1 MAVRV
6 QVPASTANLGPAF
19 DCAAI
24 ALNLYLR
31 VSAEPRAAAGFEV
44 HYRGVNEDRVS
55 ADDQNLVVRAIRS
68 FAGLGPAAVAG
79 AQIEIENEIPIGVGL
94 GSSAAAIVAG
104 LLVGAELAGR
114 RVERSGVLREAAALE
129 HHPDNVTAALCGG
142 FVVAAS
148 TDEDARG
155 GSAEVLFH
163 RSDVSESLDFIAV
176 TPDRPLPTEKARAAL
191 PAQYSR
197 HDVVQ
202 NLQRVALLTAAFCS
216 GSGLTP
222 ELFRDRIHQPYRSVL
237 IPGISDCLAFR
248 QEGLAGVF
256 ISGAGSS
263 VMAIATANA
272 AEIGEALV
280 ERFRRN
286 GVAARATY
294 LKAENRG
301 AQILS
306 R

>member
-31 VSAEPRAAAGFEV
+31 VSAEPRSSAGFEV
-44 HYRGVNEDRVS
+44 RYRGVNEDRIP
-55 ADDQNLVVRAIRS
+55 ANDQNLVVRAIRS
-68 FAGLGPAAVAG
+68 FAGLGPTVISG
-79 AQIEIENEIPIGVGL
+79 ALIEIENEIPIGVGL

-104 LLVGAELAGR
+104 LLVGSELAGR
-114 RVERSGVLREAAALE
+114 KVERSGLLREAAALE
-129 HHPDNVTAALCGG
+129 HHPDNSTAALCGG
-142 FVVAAS
+142 FVVTAT
-148 TDEDARG
+148 TDDDTRG

-163 RSDVSESLDFIAV
+163 RCDVSESLDFIVV

-191 PAQYSR
+191 PAQYTR

-216 GSGLTP
+216 GSGLAP
-222 ELFRDRIHQPYRSVL
+222 ELFRDRIHQPYRSAL
-237 IPGISDCLAFR
+237 IPGISDCLEFR
-248 QEGLAGVF
+248 HEGLAGVF

-263 VMAIATANA
+263 VMALATANA
-272 AEIGEALV
+272 NEIGEALV
-280 ERFRRN
+280 ERFARN
-286 GVAARATY
+286 GVAARATH
-294 LKAENRG
+294 LKADNRG
-301 AQILS
+301 AQIL
-306 R
+306 

>member
-31 VSAEPRAAAGFEV
+31 VSAEPRSSAGFEV
-44 HYRGVNEDRVS
+44 RYRGVNEDRIP
-55 ADDQNLVVRAIRS
+55 ANDQNLVVRAIRS
-68 FAGLGPAAVAG
+68 FAGLGPTVISG
-79 AQIEIENEIPIGVGL
+79 ALIEIENEIPIGVGL

-104 LLVGAELAGR
+104 LLVGSELAGR
-114 RVERSGVLREAAALE
+114 KVERSGLLREAAALE
-129 HHPDNVTAALCGG
+129 HHPDNSTAALCGG
-142 FVVAAS
+142 FVVAAT
-148 TDEDARG
+148 TDDDTRG

-163 RSDVSESLDFIAV
+163 RCDVSESLDFIVV

-216 GSGLTP
+216 GSGLAP
-222 ELFRDRIHQPYRSVL
+222 ELFRDRIHQPYRSAL
-237 IPGISDCLAFR
+237 IPGISDCLEFR
-248 QEGLAGVF
+248 HEGLAGVF

-263 VMAIATANA
+263 VMALATANA
-272 AEIGEALV
+272 NEIGEALV
-280 ERFRRN
+280 ERFARN
-286 GVAARATY
+286 GVAARATH
-294 LKAENRG
+294 LKADNRG
-301 AQILS
+301 AQIL
-306 R
+306 

>member
-31 VSAEPRAAAGFEV
+31 VSAEPRSSAGFEV
-44 HYRGVNEDRVS
+44 RYRGVNEDRIP
-55 ADDQNLVVRAIRS
+55 ANDQNLVVRAIRS
-68 FAGLGPAAVAG
+68 FAGLGPTVISG
-79 AQIEIENEIPIGVGL
+79 ALIEIENEIPIGVGL

-104 LLVGAELAGR
+104 LLVGSELAGR
-114 RVERSGVLREAAALE
+114 KVERSGLLREAAALE
-129 HHPDNVTAALCGG
+129 HHPDNSTAALCGG
-142 FVVAAS
+142 FVVAAT
-148 TDEDARG
+148 TDDDTRG

-163 RSDVSESLDFIAV
+163 RCDVSESLDFIVV

-191 PAQYSR
+191 PAQYTR

-216 GSGLTP
+216 GSGLAP
-222 ELFRDRIHQPYRSVL
+222 ELFRDRIHQPYRSAL
-237 IPGISDCLAFR
+237 IPGISDCLEFR
-248 QEGLAGVF
+248 HEGLAGVF

-263 VMAIATANA
+263 VMALATANA
-272 AEIGEALV
+272 NEIGEALV
-280 ERFRRN
+280 ERFARN
-286 GVAARATY
+286 GVAARATH
-294 LKAENRG
+294 LKADNRG
-301 AQILS
+301 AQIL
-306 R
+306 

>member
-31 VSAEPRAAAGFEV
+31 VSAEPRSASGFEV
-44 HYRGVNEDRVS
+44 VYRGVNVDRV
-55 ADDQNLVVRAIRS
+55 AANDQNLVVRAIRS
-68 FAGLGPAAVAG
+68 FAGLGPAAISG
-79 AQIEIENEIPIGVGL
+79 AAIEIENEIPIGVGL

-114 RVERSGVLREAAALE
+114 KVELAGLLREAAALE
-129 HHPDNVTAALCGG
+129 HHPDNSTAALCGG
-142 FVVAAS
+142 FVVAAT
-148 TDEDARG
+148 TDEDTRG

-163 RSDVSESLDFIAV
+163 RCDVSKSLDFIAV

-191 PAQYSR
+191 PAQFSR

-202 NLQRVALLTAAFCS
+202 NLQRVALLTAAFFS
-216 GSGLTP
+216 GSGLAP
-222 ELFRDRIHQPYRSVL
+222 EFFRDRIHQPYRSVL
-237 IPGISDCLAFR
+237 IPGISDCLEFR

-272 AEIGEALV
+272 GEIGEALV
-280 ERFRRN
+280 ERFGRN

-294 LKAENRG
+294 LKADNRG

>member
-31 VSAEPRAAAGFEV
+31 VSAEPRSSAGFEV
-44 HYRGVNEDRVS
+44 QYRGENEDRV
-55 ADDQNLVVRAIRS
+55 AAGEQNLVVKAIRS
-68 FAGLGPAAVAG
+68 FAGLGPTAIAG
-79 AQIEIENEIPIGVGL
+79 ARIEIENEIPIGVGL

-114 RVERSGVLREAAALE
+114 KVERSGFLREAAALE
-129 HHPDNVTAALCGG
+129 HHPDNPTAALCGG
-142 FVVAAS
+142 FVVAAMI
-148 TDEDARG
+148 DGDAG
-155 GSAEVLFH
+155 GGADEVLFH
-163 RSDVSESLDFIAV
+163 RCDVSESLDFIAV

-191 PAQYSR
+191 PGQYSR

-216 GSGLTP
+216 GSALVP
-222 ELFRDRIHQPYRSVL
+222 ELFLDRIHQPYRSVL
-237 IPGISDCLAFR
+237 IPGISDCLEFR
-248 QEGLAGVF
+248 HEGLAGVF

-263 VMAIATANA
+263 VMAVATANA
-272 AEIGEALV
+272 EEIGEALV
-280 ERFRRN
+280 GRFRRN
-286 GVAARATY
+286 GVAARATR
-294 LKAENRG
+294 LKADNRG
-301 AQILS
+301 AQML
-306 R
+306 

>member
-31 VSAEPRAAAGFEV
+31 VSAEPRTATGFEIA
-44 HYRGVNEDRVS
+44 YRGVNADRVP
-55 ADDQNLVVRAIRS
+55 AGEENLVVQAIRRY
-68 FAGLGPAAVAG
+68 AAFSKTAIPS
-79 AQIEIENEIPIGVGL
+79 ARIEIENDIPIGVGL
-94 GSSAAAIVAG
+94 GSSAAAIIAG
-104 LLVGAELAGR
+104 LLIGAELAGGKP
-114 RVERSGVLREAAALE
+114 ERALLLREAAALE

-142 FVVAAS
+142 FVVAA
-148 TDEDARG
+148 TTG
-155 GSAEVLFH
+155 GDSGSPGEVLFH

-176 TPDRPLPTEKARAAL
+176 TPDRPLPTEKARSVL

-197 HDVVQ
+197 QHVVQ

-222 ELFRDRIHQPYRSVL
+222 EIFRDRIHQPYRSAL
-237 IPGISDCLAFR
+237 IPGIADCLEFR
-248 QEGLAGVF
+248 HEGLAGVF

-263 VMAIATANA
+263 VMAIATKNA
-272 AEIGEALV
+272 TEIGDALV
-280 ERFRRN
+280 EKFSGN
-286 GVAARATY
+286 GVKARATH
-294 LKAENRG
+294 LKADNRG
-301 AQILS
+301 AQIL

>member
-31 VSAEPRAAAGFEV
+31 VSAEPRSSSGFEV
-44 HYRGVNEDRVS
+44 RYRGVNEDRV
-55 ADDQNLVVRAIRS
+55 AANDQNLVVRAIQS
-68 FAGLGPAAVAG
+68 FSRLGPTVISG
-79 AQIEIENEIPIGVGL
+79 ALIEIENEIPIGVGL

-104 LLVGAELAGR
+104 LLVGSELAGR
-114 RVERSGVLREAAALE
+114 KVERSGLLREAAALE
-129 HHPDNVTAALCGG
+129 HHPDNSTAALCGG
-142 FVVAAS
+142 FVVAAT
-148 TDEDARG
+148 TDDDTRG
-155 GSAEVLFH
+155 GSAEVFFH
-163 RSDVSESLDFIAV
+163 RCDVSESLDFIVV

-216 GSGLTP
+216 GSGLAP
-222 ELFRDRIHQPYRSVL
+222 ELFRDRIHQPYRSAL
-237 IPGISDCLAFR
+237 IPGISDCLEFR
-248 QEGLAGVF
+248 HEGLAGVF

-263 VMAIATANA
+263 VMAVATAHA
-272 AEIGEALV
+272 SEIGEALV
-280 ERFRRN
+280 ERFARN
-286 GVAARATY
+286 GVGARATL
-294 LKAENRG
+294 LKADNLG
-301 AQILS
+301 AKIL
-306 R
+306 